1 MAKTSAGKRT
11 AAKAAPAR
19 RKRRWQFEKKTGGIA
34 PASSA
39 RAKLLGGAPVSAEAK
54 DQAGAGAFLWIE
66 HFHGSGDAP
75 STTTI
80 TSGSGKRLRNA
91 VVNLIFWGDA
101 WQASPGPSPSLA
113 QVVSDAASILAGPYQ
128 VRVAQY
134 GATAA
139 RLGTVFVSV
148 PGFNPPK
155 PSFQTSDVAKLIT
168 DAIEGGALPEPDEE
182 TTDVLH
188 VVFMPPGTAPPPN
201 LGGLHTFASYTD
213 FDFPF
218 DLDINQ
224 RSHFAWVFFSS
235 RANISSVF
243 SHELVEA
250 LTDPEGDGVQVDP
263 TNPTNWNEIGDVC
276 SSRGTVNGVTV
287 QSYWSQQDHA
297 CVIPVNLVFEF
308 EITSIRRSRAGA
320 LMYPID
326 EVAGINHTEQQPF
339 RMTQAE
345 VIAAV
350 DRGDR
355 VFIKGKNGREVD
367 VKVHIHF
374 PPWSLQGVRYI
385 TTSPKNARADQ
396 LLGLPEE

>member
-11 AAKAAPAR
+11 ATKAAPAR
-19 RKRRWQFEKKTGGIA
+19 RKRRWKLEKTGGTV
-34 PASSA
+34 PASFA
-39 RAKLLGGAPVSAEAK
+39 RAKPLGGAPVSAEAK
-54 DQAGAGAFLWIE
+54 DQAGGGFLWIE

-139 RLGTVFVSV
+139 RLGSVFVSV
-148 PGFNPPK
+148 PGFNPPA
-155 PSFQTSDVAKLIT
+155 PSFTTPDVAKLIT

-182 TTDVLH
+182 TTDFLH
-188 VVFMPPGTAPPPN
+188 VVFMPPGSAPPPN

-213 FDFPF
+213 FDFFPF
-218 DLDINQ
+218 DFDINQ

-287 QSYWSQQDHA
+287 QSYWSQQDQA
-297 CVIPVNLVFEF
+297 CVVPVNLVFEL

-320 LMYPID
+320 LVHPIG
-326 EVAGINHTEQQPF
+326 EVAGINHTAKQPF

-345 VIAAV
+345 VIAAI

-355 VFIKGKNGREVD
+355 VFIKRKNGREVS
-367 VKVHIHF
+367 VGVQIHF

-396 LLGLPEE
+396 LFGLPKE